1 MIINVTLVRGIF
13 GAILLFLGRELNFVF
28 AGTIAALY
36 GFRLAPLLPNDWP
49 AWSDAAFII
58 GLAVIAAAIPIINE
72 KFGYYLSGFL
82 GGGFF
87 LVEYFAPGTSTLPLI
102 PFFVGSVIGAMIMG
116 FFTEWAMMII
126 SSIVGAFFIVDLFT
140 LRREVEMMI
149 SGGLFLIGALVQV
162 ILWRMQRY
170 ADRSS

>member
-1 MIINVTLVRGIF
+1 MNIAIARGIF

-28 AGTIAALY
+28 AGGIAALY
-36 GFRLAPLLPNDWP
+36 GYRLAPRLPADWP
-49 AWSDAAFII
+49 AWSNIAFIA
-58 GLAVIAAAIPIINE
+58 GLGVIAAAIPIINE

-82 GGGFF
+82 GGGYF
-87 LVEYFAPGTSTLPLI
+87 LVEYLAPGDSSLPLI
-102 PFFVGSVIGAMIMG
+102 PFFVGSLIGALAMG
-116 FFTEWAMMII
+116 LLTEWAMMII
-126 SSIVGAFFIVDLFT
+126 SSVVGAFFIVDLFT

-170 ADRSS
+170 ADRS